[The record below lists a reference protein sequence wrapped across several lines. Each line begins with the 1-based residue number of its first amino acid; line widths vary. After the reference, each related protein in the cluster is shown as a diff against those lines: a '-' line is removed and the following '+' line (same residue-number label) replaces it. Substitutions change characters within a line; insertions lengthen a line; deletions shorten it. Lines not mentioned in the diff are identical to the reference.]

1 MTTGAS
7 MIEPTRWLLCGANG
21 HLCALPLD
29 HVVEIMRPPPIDALD
44 GMPPFV
50 LGLSVIRGSPIPVVD
65 LGSLIDQKA
74 VGPQRVVTITAGGR
88 TIALAVESVLEVRTL
103 TSDILV
109 DLPPLLRGAAGDV
122 VSAIG
127 TLDSEL
133 LLVLKLARIIQD
145 TALNG
150 VLATAVES

>member
-44 GMPPFV
+44 GMPHFV

-74 VGPQRVVTITAGGR
+74 AGPRRLVTITAGGR
-88 TIALAVESVLEVRTL
+88 TIALAVESVLGVRTL

-133 LLVLKLARIIQD
+133 LLVLQLARIIQD

-150 VLATAVES
+150 ALAAAAES

>member
-7 MIEPTRWLLCGANG
+7 IIEPTRWLLCGANG
-21 HLCALPLD
+21 HLCALPLE

-44 GMPPFV
+44 GMPHFV

-74 VGPQRVVTITAGGR
+74 AGPRRLVTITAGGR
-88 TIALAVESVLEVRTL
+88 TIALAVESVLGVRTL

-133 LLVLKLARIIQD
+133 LLVLKLARMIQD
-145 TALNG
+145 TTLNG

>member
-44 GMPPFV
+44 GMPHFV

-74 VGPQRVVTITAGGR
+74 AGPRRLVTITAGGR
-88 TIALAVESVLEVRTL
+88 TIALAVESVLGVRTL

-133 LLVLKLARIIQD
+133 LLVLQLARIIQD
-145 TALNG
+145 TALDG
-150 VLATAVES
+150 VLAAAAES

>member
-7 MIEPTRWLLCGANG
+7 VIEPTRWLLCGANG

-44 GMPPFV
+44 GMPHFV

-74 VGPQRVVTITAGGR
+74 AGARRLVTITAGGR
-88 TIALAVESVLEVRTL
+88 TIALAVESVLGVRTL
-103 TSDILV
+103 TADVLV

-145 TALNG
+145 TAL
-150 VLATAVES
+150 AAASES